1 MEATTATIGILP
13 ILIILAICW
22 KVGFVNTVK
31 RVADMAN
38 NEVAVQAATHKA
50 TVIKRA
56 SELDDLSAET
66 VEKAKAN
73 IKALNDFN
81 L

>member
-1 MEATTATIGILP
+1 MEPTSAAIGIVP

-22 KVGFVNTVK
+22 KVGFVNTLK

-56 SELDDLSAET
+56 SELDDLSPET

-73 IKALNDFN
+73 IKALNDFS

>member
-1 MEATTATIGILP
+1 MEPTSAAIGIVP

-22 KVGFVNTVK
+22 KVGFVNTLK

-56 SELDDLSAET
+56 SELDDLSPET

-73 IKALNDFN
+73 IKALNEFN

>member
-1 MEATTATIGILP
+1 MEPTSAAIGIVPL
-13 ILIILAICW
+13 LIILAICW
-22 KVGFVNTVK
+22 KVGFVNTLK

-73 IKALNDFN
+73 IKALNDFS

>member
-22 KVGFVNTVK
+22 KVGFINTLK

-50 TVIKRA
+50 TVVKRA
-56 SELDDLSAET
+56 SELDDLTQET

-73 IKALNDFN
+73 IKALNDFH

>member
-1 MEATTATIGILP
+1 MEPTSAAIGIVP

-22 KVGFVNTVK
+22 KVGFVNTLK

-56 SELDDLSAET
+56 SELDDLSPET

>member
-1 MEATTATIGILP
+1 MEPTSAAIGIVPL
-13 ILIILAICW
+13 LIILAICW
-22 KVGFVNTVK
+22 KVGFVNTLK

-38 NEVAVQAATHKA
+38 NEVAVQAATHKS

-56 SELDDLSAET
+56 AELPDLDEAT
-66 VEKAKAN
+66 VAKAKDN